1 VPTILHSQ
9 FNGAPSSYFI
19 LLYHF
24 NTYVCVRVDAKVFPL
39 EVSRSQIDV
48 ISSFNSCST
57 YGTANE
63 INIINSAIVVRK
75 VLLF

>member
-1 VPTILHSQ
+1 MPTIFHFQ
-9 FNGAPSSYFI
+9 FNRAPPSHFI

-39 EVSRSQIDV
+39 EVSRTQVDV

-57 YGTANE
+57 YGTADE

-75 VLLF
+75 ALLF